1 MTRAELG
8 FGILIK
14 VIALLV
20 IIAIITIVI
29 TKINSKTINQIQNIY
44 LGKLE
49 NIDESIQD
57 AMQYLGLTNG
67 IKQQLNRKNPSKH
80 DC

>member
-8 FGILIK
+8 FGILIE
-14 VIALLV
+14 VIALLSIV
-20 IIAIITIVI
+20 AVITIII
-29 TKINSKTINQIQNIY
+29 TKINSKTINKIQNIY

-49 NIDESIQD
+49 NSDESIQD

-67 IKQQLNRKNPSKH
+67 IKQQLNEDKH
-80 DC
+80 E